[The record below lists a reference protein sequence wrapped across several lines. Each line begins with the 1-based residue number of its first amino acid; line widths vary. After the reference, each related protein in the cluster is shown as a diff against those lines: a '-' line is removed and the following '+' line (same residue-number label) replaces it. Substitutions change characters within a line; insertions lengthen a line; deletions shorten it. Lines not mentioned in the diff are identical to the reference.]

1 MVFGYNL
8 HLVYNRES
16 SLFSVRFKLIK
27 ILRHAFS
34 ANPASYNL
42 PTLYQATRPRLR
54 SSQNYSKTIL
64 NQLEA
69 NQRRFDK

>member
-1 MVFGYNL
+1 MFFGYNL
-8 HLVYNRES
+8 RLVYNRES
-16 SLFSVRFKLIK
+16 SQFSARFKLIK
-27 ILRHAFS
+27 ILRHAVS
-34 ANPASYNL
+34 ANPDSCNL
-42 PTLYQATRPRLR
+42 QTLHEATRPSLR